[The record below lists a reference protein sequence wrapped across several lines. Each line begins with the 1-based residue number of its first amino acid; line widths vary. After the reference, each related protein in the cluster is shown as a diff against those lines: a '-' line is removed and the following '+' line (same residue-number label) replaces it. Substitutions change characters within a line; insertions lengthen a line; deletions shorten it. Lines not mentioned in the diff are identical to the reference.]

1 MRFSGRRRFIHPAGL
16 LTVLLLS
23 SVSPAPSVAFPQ
35 GPARGPITAP
45 RDPELEKQSYR
56 NLDVAKFY
64 YFKRKPE
71 KNDKAG
77 WERINKAVESRL
89 LEIIDTNPGFGRM
102 DEVLLLLG
110 DVYHRGGDIEMARE
124 QWSKLVSQYPDSEF
138 KTKAQKRLD
147 EVKSPKS

>member
-1 MRFSGRRRFIHPAGL
+1 MYKR
-16 LTVLLLS
+16 
-23 SVSPAPSVAFPQ
+23 Q
-35 GPARGPITAP
+35 
-45 RDPELEKQSYR
+45 
-56 NLDVAKFY
+56 FY